1 MIEMSA
7 CTSVEPHPEKIE
19 EAREKLFE
27 KDSHTLSDFFKILAG
42 ETRVRILLAVTET
55 ELCVCDLAEVL
66 ETSVSAVSHQLRR
79 LKDSHLVKSRREG
92 KIVYYTLADDHVRKI
107 LEETWE
113 HLLEIGP
120 LED

>member
-1 MIEMSA
+1 MAA
-7 CTSVEPHPEKIE
+7 CTSVEPHPEKIA
-19 EAREKLFE
+19 EAREKLLE
-27 KDSHTLSDFFKILAG
+27 KDSHTLSDFFKILSG
-42 ETRVRILLAVTET
+42 ETRVRILLAITET

-66 ETSVSAVSHQLRR
+66 ETSVSAISHQLRR
-79 LKDSHLVKSRREG
+79 LKESRLVKSRREG

-107 LEETWE
+107 LGETWE

>member
-1 MIEMSA
+1 MAA
-7 CTSVEPHPEKIE
+7 CTSIEPHPEKIA

-27 KDSHTLSDFFKILAG
+27 KDSHTLSDFFKILSG
-42 ETRVRILLAVTET
+42 ETRVRILLAITEI

-66 ETSVSAVSHQLRR
+66 KTSVSAVSHQLRR
-79 LKDSHLVKSRREG
+79 LKESRLVKSRREG

-107 LEETWE
+107 LEETWD

>member
-1 MIEMSA
+1 MAA
-7 CTSVEPHPEKIE
+7 CTSIEPHPAKIA

-27 KDSHTLSDFFKILAG
+27 KDSHTLSDFFKILSG
-42 ETRVRILLAVTET
+42 ETRVRILLAITGT

-66 ETSVSAVSHQLRR
+66 KTSVSAVSHQLRR
-79 LKDSHLVKSRREG
+79 LKESRLVKSRREG